1 MFLYYN
7 ICTAVFLVSIVFKF
21 FEDCSFFVS
30 VVLKYLFLYSN
41 IFHFCTAVLHS
52 NYLLHIYIQIFVTKM
67 ALPST
72 PVNSILNHGEK
83 PERFN
88 GTDFKRWQQKML
100 FYLTTLNLARFLNE
114 DGPKLDIGETDKEK
128 LAAVDAWNHSDFLCR
143 NYVLNGLENTLYNI
157 YSPLKTAKELWDSL
171 DKKYKIEDVGL
182 KKFIVGK
189 FLDFKMVDSK
199 TVLSQVQELQVVV
212 HDIHAEGMTLSETFQ
227 VCVESKFSNPPFHS
241 VDNRLS
247 EPLDLIHTDICDMK
261 SIPSR
266 GGNKYFI
273 TFIDDCSR
281 YCYVYLL
288 SSKDEAVNA
297 FKSYKAEVET
307 QLNKKIKI
315 IRSDR
320 GGEYEFPFEEI
331 CTEFG
336 IVHQMTAPY
345 TPQSNG
351 VAERKNRSLKETM
364 NALLNSSGLPQNLW
378 GEAVL
383 KANFILNRVPHRKT
397 QQTPYEKWKGR
408 MPNLNYFKVWGCLAK
423 VAVPKPKKVKV
434 GPKTIDCV
442 FIGYAQNSN
451 AYRFLV
457 QKSEIPDIHV
467 NMIIESRALHSL
479 KIYLRIT

>member
-1 MFLYYN
+1 MLF
-7 ICTAVFLVSIVFKF
+7 S
-21 FEDCSFFVS
+21 VS
-30 VVLKYLFLYSN
+30 VVFKYLFPSFIKSCDCLP
-41 IFHFCTAVLHS
+41 HS
-52 NYLLHIYIQIFVTKM
+52 NFGFVIHGYLIKCGFGNWVG
-67 ALPST
+67 
-72 PVNSILNHGEK
+72 VGNSLIHLYVKFGHFWDAYHVFEEMSIRDEDLFHCLVSGFGSNGFYGEVLV
-83 PERFN
+83 
-88 GTDFKRWQQKML
+88 L
-100 FYLTTLNLARFLNE
+100 FEQMVY
-114 DGPKLDIGETDKEK
+114 
-128 LAAVDAWNHSDFLCR
+128 
-143 NYVLNGLENTLYNI
+143 
-157 YSPLKTAKELWDSL
+157 
-171 DKKYKIEDVGL
+171 VGL
-182 KKFIVGK
+182 FPSS
-189 FLDFKMVDSK
+189 DS
-199 TVLSQVQELQVVV
+199 TFYVIMACSELGNVKNMGLLPNF
-212 HDIHAEGMTLSETFQ
+212 DCPSEKCQ
-227 VCVESKFSNPPFHS
+227 VCVESKFSKPPFHS
-241 VDNRLS
+241 VDNRVS
-247 EPLDLIHTDICDMK
+247 KPLDLIHTDICDMK

-273 TFIDDCSR
+273 TFIDYCSR
-281 YCYVYLL
+281 YCYVYLF
-288 SSKDEAVNA
+288 SSKDEVVNA
-297 FKSYKAEVET
+297 FKTYKAEVET

-383 KANFILNRVPHRKT
+383 TTNFILNRVPHRKT

-408 MPNLNYFKVWGCLAK
+408 MPNLNDLKVWGCLAK

-442 FIGYAQNSN
+442 FIRYAQNSN

-457 QKSEIPDIHV
+457 HKLEIPNIHV
-467 NMIIESRALHSL
+467 NTIIESRDASFFENIFPYNIVYEAIDNNKRSQDTISRSDPMEDELRRSKRQRTSTSFGPDFL
-479 KIYLRIT
+479 TYLLENEPRTFKEAVT

>member
-1 MFLYYN
+1 MGNSSTSKVEGVGKIALKMTSGKIVTLIN
-7 ICTAVFLVSIVFKF
+7 VLHVPDVRKNLVTGSLLSKNGFKLV
-21 FEDCSFFVS
+21 FVS
-30 VVLKYLFLYSN
+30 DKFVLSKNEMYVGKGYLSDGLFKLNVMTIVTKDDLNKVASSYVLESSN
-41 IFHFCTAVLHS
+41 IWHARIGHV
-52 NYLLHIYIQIFVTKM
+52 NYKSIKRLMNMGLLPNFDC
-67 ALPST
+67 PS
-72 PVNSILNHGEK
+72 EK
-83 PERFN
+83 
-88 GTDFKRWQQKML
+88 
-100 FYLTTLNLARFLNE
+100 
-114 DGPKLDIGETDKEK
+114 
-128 LAAVDAWNHSDFLCR
+128 C
-143 NYVLNGLENTLYNI
+143 
-157 YSPLKTAKELWDSL
+157 
-171 DKKYKIEDVGL
+171 
-182 KKFIVGK
+182 
-189 FLDFKMVDSK
+189 
-199 TVLSQVQELQVVV
+199 
-212 HDIHAEGMTLSETFQ
+212 Q
-227 VCVESKFSNPPFHS
+227 VCVESKFSEPPFHS
-241 VDNRLS
+241 VDNRVS
-247 EPLDLIHTDICDMK
+247 EHLDLIHTYICNMK

-297 FKSYKAEVET
+297 FKTYKAEVET

-315 IRSDR
+315 IRSDI

-336 IVHQMTAPY
+336 IVHQMTIPY

-378 GEAVL
+378 GEAILTV
-383 KANFILNRVPHRKT
+383 NFILNRVPHRKT

-408 MPNLNYFKVWGCLAK
+408 MPNLNYLKVWGCLAK

-434 GPKTIDCV
+434 GPKTVDCV

-457 QKSEIPDIHV
+457 HKSEIPDI
-467 NMIIESRALHSL
+467 L
-479 KIYLRIT
+479 